1 VEVERWAAT
10 VTVGSPDYSTLPR
23 NQVFMNLRKFLPF
36 VVAVLL
42 LVVAYFN
49 YSKYFTPK
57 NSQVFST
64 PTETQE
70 VRVSVKVDYGT
81 KANDSWEVQTNP
93 DESALS
99 VLQQKAQVE
108 IKEFSFGK
116 LVEGIN
122 GVRSGNGN
130 FWIYYVNGQTA
141 AVGAD
146 QYRVKAGDVIEWK
159 LEEEKK

>member
-1 VEVERWAAT
+1 
-10 VTVGSPDYSTLPR
+10 
-23 NQVFMNLRKFLPF
+23 MNLKKLLPF
-36 VVAVLL
+36 VVTALL
-42 LVVAYFN
+42 LAVAFFSYG
-49 YSKYFTPK
+49 KYF
-57 NSQVFST
+57 SQNNLRVSPT

>member
-1 VEVERWAAT
+1 
-10 VTVGSPDYSTLPR
+10 
-23 NQVFMNLRKFLPF
+23 MNLKKLLPF
-36 VVAVLL
+36 VVTALL
-42 LVVAYFN
+42 LAVAFFSYG
-49 YSKYFTPK
+49 KYF
-57 NSQVFST
+57 SQNNLRVSPT

-141 AVGAD
+141 TVGAD